1 MSIKIQYIKLYLC
14 YFFEKKKMQS
24 KITNKIQWAE
34 TLNPLNDISASIDS
48 TLNLKDVFR
57 KVDKLGDL
65 WDSG

>member
-1 MSIKIQYIKLYLC
+1 
-14 YFFEKKKMQS
+14 MQS

-34 TLNPLNDISASIDS
+34 TLNPLNDISASVDS

-65 WDSG
+65 WDSA

>member
-1 MSIKIQYIKLYLC
+1 MC

-34 TLNPLNDISASIDS
+34 TLNPLNNISASIDS

>member
-1 MSIKIQYIKLYLC
+1 
-14 YFFEKKKMQS
+14 MQS

-34 TLNPLNDISASIDS
+34 TLNPLNDISASIDR